1 MSVFRSTLTPIYPLK
16 IVEIKNS
23 QLAIQT
29 IKNQNPISNFNENY
43 NYFLLFLDFFRV
55 WFGNWLRAKDQE
67 VTAEDIELYAKSFEK
82 NSLTKLNILEA
93 RLAVTEE
100 FVFLLA
106 LIDSKGKILK
116 AIEKKILISCQ
127 QL

>member
-16 IVEIKNS
+16 IVETKNS

-55 WFGNWLRAKDQE
+55 WFVNWLRAKDQE

-82 NSLTKLNILEA
+82 NSLIKLNILEA

>member
-116 AIEKKILISCQ
+116 AIEKIILISCQ